1 MIQLR
6 LDALFGCKDSEYRR
20 QHDCV
25 EVFDFFCGAGGFSC
39 GAESAGCKVVFACDN
54 NEDALETHRRNH
66 PRAQHVCA
74 DLPIENI
81 PFPTDGRPFH
91 VHGSPPCQKL
101 SKCNHGTATSEDVSG
116 SLNLIDWFVE
126 MAINSGATSWSM
138 EEVASKHAITLME
151 AIRQKHRSS
160 VAYGVFYF
168 DELGVPQTRKRLL
181 AGSPHLISKLQR
193 LRCATKRRTIGDVVE
208 RPRGT
213 HLRGTV
219 SSKGQRKKARAQA
232 GEARYVY
239 KKAELGEFCR
249 AIDQPSLT
257 IPTHG
262 MAWITKEL
270 GGKAHTRLELYP
282 HEAAA
287 IQTFPRTYKWPDKK
301 VIAMRQVG
309 NAVPPLVA
317 ELLMRPESVRPE
329 RCGSPSLTLH
339 PE

>member
-1 MIQLR
+1 
-6 LDALFGCKDSEYRR
+6 
-20 QHDCV
+20 
-25 EVFDFFCGAGGFSC
+25 
-39 GAESAGCKVVFACDN
+39 
-54 NEDALETHRRNH
+54 
-66 PRAQHVCA
+66 
-74 DLPIENI
+74 
-81 PFPTDGRPFH
+81 
-91 VHGSPPCQKL
+91 
-101 SKCNHGTATSEDVSG
+101 
-116 SLNLIDWFVE
+116 LNLIEWFVE

-138 EEVASKHAITLME
+138 EEVASKHAIQLIE
-151 AIRQKHRSS
+151 SIRQKHRSS

-208 RPRGT
+208 KPRGT

-219 SSKGQRKKARAQA
+219 SSKGQRKKARIEP

-249 AIDQPSLT
+249 AIDEPSLT

-262 MAWITKEL
+262 MAWITKEP
-270 GGKAHTRLELYP
+270 GGKAHTRLELYA

-287 IQTFPRTYKWPDKK
+287 IQTFPSTYKWPDKK

-309 NAVPPLVA
+309 NAVTLATSNSCPTSCIYRPAPTHTSCYVCVTGTATRGLAAAAARGRGSRDDGTPRVA
-317 ELLMRPESVRPE
+317 AAPVHGVQCGLQCCVRV
-329 RCGSPSLTLH
+329 R
-339 PE
+339 